1 VVGNEVKEHL
11 ATYVFNK
18 VMEVRGREI
27 ARVMGLI
34 EIIYDEEELRSIRN
48 YIEERVFP
56 RRIGG

>member
-1 VVGNEVKEHL
+1 
-11 ATYVFNK
+11 
-18 VMEVRGREI
+18 VRGQEI

-34 EIIYDEEELRSIRN
+34 EPIYGEEELRSIRN